1 MFSIVVAVGKN
12 NEIGCDNKLMWNIP
26 EDLKNFK
33 EITTGKKIVMG
44 RKTFESIGSKLPNRE
59 NIIVSRNLD
68 SEYAKEKGIT
78 VYNNIEDVIEKY
90 GEIAE
95 EVFVLGGSQI
105 YRELLPFC
113 NKLYISYIDY
123 ENVNADAYFPDFDE
137 KNWTKIEEKNYE
149 NWKFVIYKK

>member
-1 MFSIVVAVGKN
+1 MEYTRRLEKFQGNNNWEENCYGK
-12 NEIGCDNKLMWNIP
+12 
-26 EDLKNFK
+26 
-33 EITTGKKIVMG
+33 
-44 RKTFESIGSKLPNRE
+44 KTFESIGRKLPNRE
-59 NIIVSRNLD
+59 NVIISRNLD
-68 SEYAKEKGIT
+68 AEYAKEKGIT
-78 VYNNIEDVIEKY
+78 VHNNIEDVIEKY

-95 EVFVLGGSQI
+95 EVFIIGGSQI

-123 ENVNADAYFPDFDE
+123 ENENADAYFPDFDE